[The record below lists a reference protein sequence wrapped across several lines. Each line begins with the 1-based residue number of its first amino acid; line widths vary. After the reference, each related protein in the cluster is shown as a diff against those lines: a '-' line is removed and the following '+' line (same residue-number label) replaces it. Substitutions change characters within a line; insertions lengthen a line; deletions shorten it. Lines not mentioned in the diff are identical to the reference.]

1 MTVREFTL
9 ADFSRFLHFPPDE
22 WSEAHSVTAHSLLK
36 QNPTERCVIAEEDA
50 ALVGYAHGFV
60 LSNAAL
66 FIDFVYVTPAKRRSG
81 VAPELIRALERSSG
95 CREALVFFH
104 KSLRGFYTRQGYET
118 GTDLEAAVKPL

>member
-9 ADFSRFLHFPPDE
+9 ADFSRFLRFPPDE
-22 WSEAHSVTAHSLLK
+22 WSESHARVAHSLLK
-36 QNPTERCVIAEEDA
+36 QNPTERCVVAEEDG

-60 LSNAAL
+60 LPNAAL
-66 FIDFVYVTPAKRRSG
+66 FIAFVYVTPARRRSG
-81 VAPELIRALERSSG
+81 VATELIRALERSSG

-104 KSLRGFYTRQGYET
+104 KSMHGFYARQGYET